1 MTHDFRGFSCV
12 QLTQLLLGLCKEEY
26 HGRQLGVEKNSHL
39 LMVKNKERERERAW
53 GPYNPSKGMP
63 LMTFHEMPPLKC
75 LNSLQSGDQAFK
87 AWAFEET

>member
-1 MTHDFRGFSCV
+1 
-12 QLTQLLLGLCKEEY
+12 
-26 HGRQLGVEKNSHL
+26 
-39 LMVKNKERERERAW
+39 MVKNKEREREKAW

-87 AWAFEET
+87 HGFLRKLKIQTKANNLNN